1 MAEERDCTIFK
12 GSRHRAKI
20 MVARLKIEGEMVRGK
35 FLSRTSRFS
44 VRAELVEGP
53 AETESETEKLNC
65 HLPNPGRLKE
75 LLVPGADL
83 LLGPAKRPDRRKTK
97 FDLFAVVIGGGVV
110 VVDSRIPNQLI
121 RVALESGDI
130 QEFAGYELV
139 KSEPSFGNSRLD
151 FLLAGEKLCLVEV
164 KSCTLVRDGVALF
177 PDAPTERGRR
187 HLMELLVA
195 CQQGYRTAIVFVIQ
209 REDARVFI
217 PNDETDPDFG
227 AALRAAAAGGVEPIA
242 LAARYRD
249 GFIELIG
256 EVPVDL
262 SGFK

>member
-1 MAEERDCTIFK
+1 
-12 GSRHRAKI
+12 